1 MALFGSIVS
10 TVISA
15 ACSVGSAICSG
26 LSKAASTIGGFVSG
40 SLESLSKIIAKIP
53 EIDIIEKTIEVIGNI
68 VKGISE
74 TLGLIDKEDT
84 PEELGAKAFQAEE
97 KPEDFDSVEKYIEY
111 LKNEVELD
119 KEKFDNMS
127 KEEKLTCSAVGS
139 TVLAKGIS
147 EKKGIEVS
155 TEFLVDVAKLDLKAK
170 EVESYIDNFKANN
183 LELNLGDYLK
193 GNLSASENIKIRPV
207 VIDTIKE
214 LNPNLSDKEVKEKLG
229 DMKDLSLEK

>member
-1 MALFGSIVS
+1 
-10 TVISA
+10 
-15 ACSVGSAICSG
+15 
-26 LSKAASTIGGFVSG
+26 
-40 SLESLSKIIAKIP
+40 
-53 EIDIIEKTIEVIGNI
+53 
-68 VKGISE
+68 
-74 TLGLIDKEDT
+74 
-84 PEELGAKAFQAEE
+84 
-97 KPEDFDSVEKYIEY
+97 
-111 LKNEVELD
+111 
-119 KEKFDNMS
+119 MS